1 MPLPAVPLL
10 AFQASPVPGGQPG
23 SISAPQESA
32 PGPRTRKPLPAQP
45 REGPGAHCR
54 PRWGDQVD
62 ADGRSAA
69 HGSRQR
75 RCLIFLGGGA
85 GVQGHP
91 HPPPAITHTLIL
103 QARAQVLVSGC
114 LGARPAGSA
123 GVLGPELA
131 FPGILESWSR
141 GAERAPRTLLSPGSG
156 RSGFSEPP
164 VSLGV
169 KLPLLPREAHRR
181 AEAALGL
188 RLRSVNR
195 AAPAAICSRVGD
207 SEIFTPSSQRQP
219 HACGAFSRVE
229 RKAGPATSGTPRGAP
244 RPPPGEDLVEEDRLC
259 VAYPEGAASRA
270 SEPPART
277 APGTTPSCAHSGP
290 EADGCCS
297 SSFQV
302 CIQGKKKKGQ
312 EGPAPAASNA
322 LYQERKSLPKSPQ
335 QVSAYA
341 PLV

>member
-1 MPLPAVPLL
+1 MSNL
-10 AFQASPVPGGQPG
+10 FGRGGG
-23 SISAPQESA
+23 D
-32 PGPRTRKPLPAQP
+32 PRPTPTPTPTRDHTHTHTP
-45 REGPGAHCR
+45 GPGASPGLWH
-54 PRWGDQVD
+54 
-62 ADGRSAA
+62 
-69 HGSRQR
+69 
-75 RCLIFLGGGA
+75 
-85 GVQGHP
+85 
-91 HPPPAITHTLIL
+91 
-103 QARAQVLVSGC
+103 

-131 FPGILESWSR
+131 FPGILGPWSR

-229 RKAGPATSGTPRGAP
+229 R
-244 RPPPGEDLVEEDRLC
+244 
-259 VAYPEGAASRA
+259 
-270 SEPPART
+270 
-277 APGTTPSCAHSGP
+277 
-290 EADGCCS
+290 
-297 SSFQV
+297 
-302 CIQGKKKKGQ
+302 
-312 EGPAPAASNA
+312 
-322 LYQERKSLPKSPQ
+322 
-335 QVSAYA
+335 
-341 PLV
+341 

>member
-23 SISAPQESA
+23 PISAPQESA
-32 PGPRTRKPLPAQP
+32 PGPGTRKPLPVRP

-62 ADGRSAA
+62 ADGRSGLPGRKSWSLAVWA
-69 HGSRQR
+69 LAPPGPREFWVQSSP
-75 RCLIFLGGGA
+75 FLG
-85 GVQGHP
+85 
-91 HPPPAITHTLIL
+91 
-103 QARAQVLVSGC
+103 
-114 LGARPAGSA
+114 
-123 GVLGPELA
+123 
-131 FPGILESWSR
+131 SWSR

-219 HACGAFSRVE
+219 HACGTCSRVE

-244 RPPPGEDLVEEDRLC
+244 RPPPGEDLVEEDRLR

-277 APGTTPSCAHSGP
+277 APGTTPSCSYSVWRWMVQAKNGLRSSGTQGP
-290 EADGCCS
+290 LPS
-297 SSFQV
+297 SVPAQPGSFHPHIVSESKMAAGVLLPSPHTRQ
-302 CIQGKKKKGQ
+302 Q
-312 EGPAPAASNA
+312 EGGVKRGAWSRI
-322 LYQERKSLPKSPQ
+322 LQ
-335 QVSAYA
+335 
-341 PLV
+341 